1 MCMFAYM
8 CILYDY
14 IYIFIMLYG
23 YLFSFSQQC
32 SSLLDSNNY
41 DDFIDDLKEDYEAIR
56 EEHYDGLQEKK
67 YVSLEEAQK
76 RKFVIDWKNELSPG
90 LLPNFEWIALSICK

>member
-1 MCMFAYM
+1 MCVYVFM
-8 CILYDY
+8 CVYSRIIHTFLLFY
-14 IYIFIMLYG
+14 IVMYSL
-23 YLFSFSQQC
+23 FSQQC

-56 EEHYDGLQEKK
+56 EDHYDSLQEKK

-90 LLPNFEWIALSICK
+90 MLPIF